1 MKKAILLILACV
13 ALSSCALKPIPS
25 QFNFVKTN
33 LEVVSL
39 DSLGNG
45 TIMVYNGANFLHKID
60 NTARL
65 NIWIDEKP
73 LGQIRPSEYVIINLK
88 DGKRLFKAVHI
99 DMVKMSSLHDVVI
112 DAETKVI
119 EIKPTVTS
127 NKLTVTNAFPE
138 KFEKFKYAEK
148 R

>member
-1 MKKAILLILACV
+1 MCIR
-13 ALSSCALKPIPS
+13 
-25 QFNFVKTN
+25 
-33 LEVVSL
+33 
-39 DSLGNG
+39 DS
-45 TIMVYNGANFLHKID
+45 
-60 NTARL
+60 
-65 NIWIDEKP
+65 
-73 LGQIRPSEYVIINLK
+73 
-88 DGKRLFKAVHI
+88 FKAVHI

-138 KFEKFKYAEK
+138 KFKKFKYAEK